1 MEENNPIINDINP
14 VINNINPIIN
24 NDINPNI
31 NNDINPNPIINI
43 DNNPN
48 IDNDN
53 VYLNINNELSNI
65 LHHNMHSIIDYDIN
79 KILQLK
85 KESDYILTFDNIIDI
100 LNLNSTFQNYKFT
113 NHTFIFEFIIK
124 IMVELE
130 KKNFLL
136 NLKNSTQFF
145 NKLIILDKSQY
156 LLKKIVNHINYSKF
170 NYFDYEDI
178 IFNICSKG
186 TLPAYLFFINKINLD
201 KQKIV
206 DLLDNSVKNNDI
218 RILEY
223 IIKKEKKFNNIII
236 SDECLSSIL
245 YSLFNIISHKRIT
258 YNKIKLLSER
268 IDLSSKFY
276 IMINNFRDLYNF
288 LDLEKYYYKSEL
300 SFSSIEKLYN
310 CCIEYPDFLN
320 LLNKLKTEN
329 EKKILALID
338 MLSKKFIEVN
348 PDLKNLYSTDNN
360 VFDKIIIKEYNNV
373 IKLITIMDP
382 YFYDDKNINYL
393 FKLLKTHNLFQKY
406 VIKMPYIDSLIIY
419 TRFFC
424 KNPGDPGFNI
434 NLIYNKAMH
443 LLRCV
448 LKRRYNKN
456 LNRIKLELGPIIYEI
471 KNLSFKKPIIKQ
483 TNNIKLKFTLLP
495 PRHIL
500 PIELLTLENVLIKEK
515 SDGIQVNTLSM
526 FDELNNYQ
534 IKAEYIEEHEI
545 YLVFDINLPNTSIKE
560 RINYLR
566 LLHPFTKKL
575 NNFQEINNVNDLIT
589 NIDYERNNL
598 ITYLSQNE
606 NKIKWYPKASFC
618 IKKMN
623 DELLSYFNNYVE
635 KSSNYVNIDG
645 PIKND
650 GFIITKTDVEYQ
662 ELKIK
667 PKELLTI
674 DLLFNGTKFID
685 QDNIVWNNVINKKC
699 QKNKIYR
706 CYPVNY
712 SVNGTNNDNFEAR
725 EMRFDKKKPNT
736 NKICDNVV
744 NLIKHDWLKP
754 CENPSSYYY
763 FNKDVIMNKKDIK
776 SINSNNNFLLN
787 IITDLELNN
796 NLNWLDLGCGKGKYI
811 EHIKKYN
818 PKKYLGI
825 DADIMCLLK
834 GYNRYNSEQTY
845 NFYQCDLGKEWH
857 ETEYKYFTFDW
868 QQKYDI
874 ILCNFSIMHFNTKI
888 FWNQLNLITN
898 TKCIMIVNIVKPNKE
913 FKNGNSY
920 LKSSENECKY
930 YFDWVHKNEQTESLV
945 NFNNINNW
953 KVIKTFENNFDD
965 LTKCYKWYILQKI

>member
-1 MEENNPIINDINP
+1 MGENNPIINDDYIEMN
-14 VINNINPIIN
+14 
-24 NDINPNI
+24 
-31 NNDINPNPIINI
+31 
-43 DNNPN
+43 
-48 IDNDN
+48 N

-65 LHHNMHSIIDYDIN
+65 ILHDMHSIIDYDIN

-85 KESDYILTFDNIIDI
+85 KESEYIIIFDNIINI
-100 LNLNSTFQNYKFT
+100 LEPNSTFDNYKFT
-113 NHTFIFEFIIK
+113 KYSFIFEFIIK

-130 KKNFLL
+130 KKNILL
-136 NLKNSTQFF
+136 NLKSSTHFF
-145 NKLIILDKSQY
+145 NTLIVLDKCQHF
-156 LLKKIVNHINYSKF
+156 LKKIINHINYSKF
-170 NYFDYEDI
+170 TYYDYQNI
-178 IFNICSKG
+178 IFDICKKG
-186 TLPAYLFFINKINLD
+186 TLPAYLFFINKTKLEKDN
-201 KQKIV
+201 IV
-206 DLLDNSVKNNDI
+206 ELLINSVKNNDI

-223 IIKKEKKFNNIII
+223 IIKKEKQYNNFVFGEYEINNI
-236 SDECLSSIL
+236 LSS
-245 YSLFNIISHKRIT
+245 LFTINTHKRIT
-258 YNKIKLLSER
+258 YSKIRLLSEK
-268 IDLSSKFY
+268 INLSS
-276 IMINNFRDLYNF
+276 NFNIVISTIKELYNF
-288 LDLEKYYYKSEL
+288 IDLEKYYYKSEL
-300 SFSSIEKLYN
+300 EFDSISKLYQF
-310 CCIEYPDFLN
+310 CIENEDVLN
-320 LLNKLKTEN
+320 IYNKLKTDN
-329 EKKILALID
+329 EKQKLLLID
-338 MLSKKFIEVN
+338 LFSNKFLENYKLI
-348 PDLKNLYSTDNN
+348 DNT
-360 VFDKIIIKEYNNV
+360 FDKIIIKEYTYI
-373 IKLITIMDP
+373 IKLIIMINN
-382 YFYDDKNINYL
+382 YFYDDKNINYVL
-393 FKLLKTHNLFQKY
+393 TILKKNNLFHKY
-406 VIKMPYIDSLIIY
+406 IINSKFVESSSIFLY

-424 KNPGDPGFNI
+424 KKPEEHGFNI

-448 LKRRYNKN
+448 MKRRYNKY
-456 LNRIKLELGPIIYEI
+456 LNHIKLELGPLIYEI
-471 KNLSFKKPIIKQ
+471 KNLSSKKQIVKQ
-483 TNNIKLKFTLLP
+483 SNNIKSNFTLLP

-526 FDELNNYQ
+526 FNEFSNCQ

-545 YLVFDINLPNTSIKE
+545 YLVFDIDLPNTSIKE

-575 NNFQEINNVNDLIT
+575 NNFQEINTVNDLVT

-598 ITYLSQNE
+598 VTYLSQNE

-623 DELLSYFNNYVE
+623 DGLLSYFNNYIE
-635 KSSNYVNIDG
+635 KSSNYVNTEG

-674 DLLFNGTKFID
+674 DLLFDGTKFID
-685 QDNIVWNNVINKKC
+685 QDNIVWPNMIISKKF

-712 SVNGTNNDNFEAR
+712 SVNGSVNDHFEAR

-744 NLIKHDWLKP
+744 NLIKYDWLKP
-754 CENPSSYYY
+754 CDKPSSYYY
-763 FNKDVIMNKKDIK
+763 FNKNVIMNKKDIK

-787 IITDLELNN
+787 LISDLELNN

-818 PKKYLGI
+818 PKKYLGM

-834 GYNRYNSEQTY
+834 GYNKYNSEQTY

-857 ETEYKYFTFDW
+857 ETEYKYFTFNW

-874 ILCNFSIMHFNTKI
+874 VLCNFSIMHFNTEI
-888 FWNQLNLITN
+888 FWNQLNLITKPN
-898 TKCIMIVNIVKPNKE
+898 SIMIVNIVKPNRE

-920 LKSSENECKY
+920 LKSFENTCKY
-930 YFDWVHKNEQTESLV
+930 YFDWVHKTEQTELLV
-945 NFNNINNW
+945 ELNNINNW
-953 KVIKTFENNFDD
+953 KIIKTFDNNFDD
-965 LTKCYKWYILQKI
+965 LTKCYKWYILQRI